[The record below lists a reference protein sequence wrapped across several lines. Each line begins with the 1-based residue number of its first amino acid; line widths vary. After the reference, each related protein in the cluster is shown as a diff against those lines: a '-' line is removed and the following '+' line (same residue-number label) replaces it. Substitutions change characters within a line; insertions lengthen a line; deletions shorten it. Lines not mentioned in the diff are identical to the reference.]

1 MLIVIQCSNETLVHA
16 ERTSDPIPLVALA
29 ATASIDCIVEVR
41 VGDVDFIRI
50 DAKNRAWSL

>member
-16 ERTSDPIPLVALA
+16 KRTCDPIPLVTLA
-29 ATASIDCIVEVR
+29 AAASIDCIVEVW

-50 DAKNRAWSL
+50 DAKNRA